1 MPLSGRPAFLG
12 RGVCHN
18 ALGRRLMALYNG
30 KGVFGSRHDSED
42 DLHQVL
48 AAHFPAY
55 TLEVQGSVVMFTGR
69 A

>member
-1 MPLSGRPAFLG
+1 M
-12 RGVCHN
+12 CHN